1 MKRIIVLVCLLPFC
15 FYASAQSKIK
25 IKTSN
30 DSTAYT
36 LGCNIGANLK
46 KNLDADSLA
55 FNLDIITQGIRD
67 ALNGADKQLFSE
79 ETKKKIMDKFGKEMQ
94 EKQVKKN
101 AQVASA
107 AKTTGMKFLDENK
120 KNPGV
125 MTTPSGLQYR
135 VIKEGTGAAP
145 NPNSSVTVHY
155 EGKFIDGNVFDSSYE
170 RNQPA
175 DFPLNG
181 VIKGF
186 SEGLLLMKEGSI
198 YELFIP
204 SDLAY
209 GDAGNQ
215 GIPGG
220 STLIFKL
227 ELIKVK

>member
-1 MKRIIVLVCLLPFC
+1 MKKIIVLVCLVPFC
-15 FYASAQSKIK
+15 FYANAQKIK
-25 IKTSN
+25 IKTSK

-36 LGCNIGANLK
+36 LGCNIGTNLK
-46 KNLDADSLA
+46 KNLEADSLA
-55 FNLDIITQGIRD
+55 LDLDILTQGIRD

-101 AQVASA
+101 SQLASA
-107 AKTTGMKFLDENK
+107 TKATGVKFLEENK

-135 VIKEGTGAAP
+135 VIQEGTGAAP
-145 NPNSSVTVHY
+145 TPSSSVTVHY
-155 EGKFIDGNVFDSSYE
+155 EGKFIDGNIFDSSYE

>member
-1 MKRIIVLVCLLPFC
+1 MKRIIVLLCLVPFC
-15 FYASAQSKIK
+15 FYANAQKIK
-25 IKTSN
+25 IKTAK

-36 LGCNIGANLK
+36 LGCNIGTNLK

-55 FNLDIITQGIRD
+55 LDLDILTQGIRD

-101 AQVASA
+101 AQLASA
-107 AKTTGMKFLDENK
+107 TKAAGMKFLEENK

-135 VIKEGTGAAP
+135 VIQEGTGATP
-145 NPNSSVTVHY
+145 TPTSSVTVNY
-155 EGKFIDGNVFDSSYE
+155 EGKFIDGNIFDSSYE

-204 SDLAY
+204 SNLAY

>member
-1 MKRIIVLVCLLPFC
+1 MKRIIVLVCLLSFC
-15 FYASAQSKIK
+15 FYANAQKIK
-25 IKTSN
+25 IKTSK

-36 LGCNIGANLK
+36 LGCNIGTNLK

-55 FNLDIITQGIRD
+55 LDLDILTQGIRD

-101 AQVASA
+101 AQTASA
-107 AKTTGMKFLDENK
+107 AKAAGMKFLEENK
-120 KNPGV
+120 KKPGV

-135 VIKEGTGAAP
+135 VIQEGTGAAP
-145 NPNSSVTVHY
+145 TPSSSVTVNY
-155 EGKFIDGNVFDSSYE
+155 EGKFIDGNIFDSSYE